1 MVGLSHYGEEQMKYI
16 IIFGACG
23 NVGKYMVDYF
33 LDRLNGEYELI
44 GTDIIHDEYIE
55 RKVPIIQLNI
65 NDRESFKKL
74 PMENV
79 HAVIDLVGPMPARM
93 SGYHPEQYVNTNVLG
108 SFNVFQYAVECHA
121 DRILYAKSFS
131 DIIRKAQTDLLLKTD
146 TQPDYSYDSHHS
158 VYTVTQIAAT
168 ELLKC
173 FHAYYHIKAFIFRLP
188 NIYFWSRNDTYNVNG
203 KLHKIMFRELI
214 DQATE
219 GKTIEVWG
227 DPTRLKDMTYV
238 KDVCQIFYKACF
250 TDRDYGFYN
259 VGTGIGI
266 TLLDQIKG
274 IVEVFGEKDV
284 SEIVMRPD
292 KQNAPQYIMDITE
305 AREEL
310 GYEPKFS
317 YIEMLKDMKRER
329 ELGRY

>member
-1 MVGLSHYGEEQMKYI
+1 MKKI

-23 NVGKYMVDYF
+23 NVGKQMVDYF

-55 RKVPIIQLNI
+55 NKIPVYQVNI
-65 NDRESFKKL
+65 NDKNSFKQL
-74 PMENV
+74 PMEDV
-79 HAVIDLVGPMPARM
+79 YAVIDLVGPMPARM
-93 SGYHPEQYVNTNVLG
+93 SGYHPEVYVNTNVLG
-108 SFNVFQYAVECHA
+108 SFQVFQYAVDCHA

-131 DIIRKAQTDLLLKTD
+131 DIIRKAQKDLVLKTD
-146 TQPDYSYDSHHS
+146 IQPEYAYDSHHS
-158 VYTVTQIAAT
+158 VYTVTQITAT

-203 KLHKIMFRELI
+203 KPHKIMFRELI
-214 DQATE
+214 DQATA

-227 DPTRLKDMTYV
+227 NPSRQKDMTYV

-250 TDRDYGFYN
+250 TDREFGFYN
-259 VGTGIGI
+259 VGTGIGV

-274 IVEVFGEKDV
+274 IVEVFCEDKV
-284 SEIVMRPD
+284 SEIQLRPD
-292 KQNAPQYIMDITE
+292 KQNAPQYIMDISE

-310 GYEPKFS
+310 GYEPQYS

-329 ELGRY
+329 ELDRY